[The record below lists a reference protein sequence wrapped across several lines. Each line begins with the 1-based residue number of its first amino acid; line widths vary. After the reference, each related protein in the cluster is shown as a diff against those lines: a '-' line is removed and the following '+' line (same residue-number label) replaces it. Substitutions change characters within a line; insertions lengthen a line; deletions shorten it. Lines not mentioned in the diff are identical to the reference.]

1 MLQRRK
7 DQLTFQSSGEAS
19 SIDFIDCATNRIGQ
33 ARDSQGCENISPRPI
48 QTKTEIHFLLPPR
61 NRSQSLHNPLH
72 PSRTRMLSTIL
83 DWVPPSLELE
93 KKPFEDP
100 LKKGVRTFLWKH
112 GMFFECNTSC
122 SIILCLF
129 VPFTDEKWR
138 YFGR

>member
-33 ARDSQGCENISPRPI
+33 ARDSQGAKIFHHGRSKPKPRSIS
-48 QTKTEIHFLLPPR
+48 
-61 NRSQSLHNPLH
+61 S
-72 PSRTRMLSTIL
+72 SRGI
-83 DWVPPSLELE
+83 VPPIVAQSPTSIPYKNALNDSRLSASITRVR

-122 SIILCLF
+122 STILCLF

-138 YFGR
+138 YLGR